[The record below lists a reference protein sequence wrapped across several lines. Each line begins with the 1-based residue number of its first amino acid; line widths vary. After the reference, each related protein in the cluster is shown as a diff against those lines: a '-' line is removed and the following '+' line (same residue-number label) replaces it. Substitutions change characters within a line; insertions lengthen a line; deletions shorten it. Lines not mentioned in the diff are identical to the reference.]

1 MKRDF
6 GIVSIVGPGLIGGS
20 IGLGLKK
27 RGLASQVIGVGHR
40 KTSLKKALDMGAID
54 KATQNLKE
62 GVRQADIVILGT
74 SVRQIPEMAKK
85 VMPWMKGSSILT
97 DVGSTKAH
105 IVEKIEALRRK
116 DVEFIGSHPLAGSE
130 RRGVEAAS
138 PDLFQGATCVL
149 TTVGKNSRARKRIK
163 ELWEGLG
170 AQVRFLSPEE
180 HDRILAFT
188 SHLPHLLAAS
198 LVNSVKAHQRPF
210 VGRAFK
216 DLTRVASSDPN
227 LWVDICLENRVE
239 LLKAIKALQVE
250 IKTFK
255 EVLQK
260 RDKRRLLSGLKK
272 AKTSRDRLINNQRP
286 LQK

>member
-6 GIVSIVGPGLIGGS
+6 GIVSIIGPGLIGGS

-27 RGLASQVIGVGHR
+27 RGLASQIIGVGHR

-54 KATQNLKE
+54 KATQDLRE
-62 GVRQADIVILGT
+62 GVRRADIVILGT
-74 SVRQIPEMAKK
+74 SVRQIPGMAKK
-85 VMPWMKGSSILT
+85 VMPWMKSSSILT

-105 IVEKIEALRRK
+105 IVEKIEAMRRK

-130 RRGVEAAS
+130 RRGVEAAN

-149 TTVGKNSRARKRIK
+149 TTTKNSRAKERIK

-198 LVNSVKAHQRPF
+198 LVNNVKANQRPF
-210 VGRAFK
+210 AGRAFK
-216 DLTRVASSDPN
+216 DLTRVASGDPN
-227 LWVDICLENRVE
+227 LWVDICLENREE
-239 LLKAIKALQVE
+239 LLKAIKALQGE
-250 IKTFK
+250 INTFRK
-255 EVLQK
+255 VLQK
-260 RDKRRLLSGLKK
+260 RDKKRLLSELKK